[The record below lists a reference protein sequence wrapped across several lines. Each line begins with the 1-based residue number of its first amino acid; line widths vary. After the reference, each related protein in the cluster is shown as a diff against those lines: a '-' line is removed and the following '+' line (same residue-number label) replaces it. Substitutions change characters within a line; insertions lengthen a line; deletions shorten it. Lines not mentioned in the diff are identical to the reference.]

1 MHFRLEY
8 FFKYFI
14 KLFPYLKVTFSYVL
28 ASLAIG
34 IVAGFFLAWFK
45 VGKNKVLKVFG
56 NVYTALFR
64 SIPSVVLLF
73 LVYYGLPAVS
83 EGLFGVSLR
92 DKTVLFFVIVT
103 VSLLSSASISE
114 TMRSAYKSVD
124 KGQFEAAISV
134 GLSPFKAF
142 TRIVFPQA
150 LYHAIPSFGNLV
162 TFLIKEGSLGF
173 TIGLVDI
180 FGKANTMNQNTYSN
194 YILEIYISLALIYWL
209 VAIAIEQLLK
219 LLENR
224 ISTHKTAKT

>member
-14 KLFPYLKVTFSYVL
+14 KLFPYLRITFSYVL
-28 ASLAIG
+28 VSLLVG
-34 IVAGFFLAWFK
+34 IVSGFFLAWFK
-45 VGKNKVLKVFG
+45 VGKSRVLRAVG

-64 SIPSVVLLF
+64 SIPPVVLLF
-73 LVYYGLPAVS
+73 LVYYGLPVVS

-103 VSLLSSASISE
+103 VSLLASASVSE

-124 KGQFEAAISV
+124 KGQYEAAVSI
-134 GLSPFKAF
+134 GLSPLSAF
-142 TRIVFPQA
+142 TRVVFPQA
-150 LYHAIPSFGNLV
+150 LFHAIPSFGNLV
-162 TFLIKEGSLGF
+162 TYLIKEGSLGF

-180 FGKANTMNQNTYSN
+180 FGKANTLNQNTYSN

-209 VAIAIEQLLK
+209 VAVGIEQLLK

-224 ISTHKTAKT
+224 VSTHKTAKT